1 MLVWRGFMLLI
12 LCACV
17 TGLSR
22 KFRMEEIRK
31 IQSAHNA
38 GVTYRNLE
46 QYRLP
51 GTPPPLQTPRPLMSR
66 EDARAKSKASSLVK
80 KESVTIQRRSSKGYE
95 KDGHVKYLSSQQHR
109 RGKPNPKRPPGYQ
122 RLIPQNR
129 KPPINRNIHHRD
141 PIIYRHGASS
151 PIHDRNSVNRRN
163 WNSPDPYYRHQLPPP
178 RYERPRLPPPTP
190 PPPPPPPP
198 PPQYRVRGHTPRR
211 TGIIAQPYARR
222 RVARVPFRRRQIA
235 RPFDHRKGVNRT
247 HHRRRPFRRHR
258 PYNGRH
264 PGYRYYHTP
273 THPPPTPPPTPP
285 GLMIRL
291 LEDLDIGW
299 IKHVVLKIPV
309 HLLCIQLLEKNVE
322 DE

>member
-22 KFRMEEIRK
+22 KFRMEEIKK

-51 GTPPPLQTPRPLMSR
+51 GTPPPIQTPRPLMSR
-66 EDARAKSKASSLVK
+66 EDARAKSKASALVK
-80 KESVTIQRRSSKGYE
+80 KEPITIQTRSRKGYE
-95 KDGHVKYLSSQQHR
+95 KDGQVKYLSSQQHR
-109 RGKPNPKRPPGYQ
+109 GGQPNPKRPPGYQ

-129 KPPINRNIHHRD
+129 KPPTNRNIHHRD
-141 PIIYRHGASS
+141 QIIYRQNVQS
-151 PIHDRNSVNRRN
+151 PIHNRNIANRRH
-163 WNSPDPYYRHQLPPP
+163 WNRPDPYYRQQLPPP
-178 RYERPRLPPPTP
+178 RYERPRLPPPTHP
-190 PPPPPPPP
+190 PPPHRP

-211 TGIIAQPYARR
+211 TRIIGRLFTRR
-222 RVARVPFRRRQIA
+222 RAARVPFTRRQIA
-235 RPFDHRKGVNRT
+235 RPYEHRRGVNRA
-247 HHRRRPFRRHR
+247 HRRRPFRRHR
-258 PYNGRH
+258 PYNARH
-264 PGYRYYHTP
+264 PGYRYYHPP

-291 LEDLDIGW
+291 LEDLT
-299 IKHVVLKIPV
+299 
-309 HLLCIQLLEKNVE
+309 
-322 DE
+322 